1 MLNKKDLELLTV
13 AQLKEYAKDLGIT
26 KKLTL
31 KSEFIKEMLSVFRK
45 NRKSRV
51 LGKQKVINKSVK
63 KQKSEKDVNPSGKKQ
78 IKSRKINKK
87 PKTVVKD
94 LDLKDAN
101 VTDVQNVADEPN
113 QLKGLL
119 KKYQSDI
126 DRSIT
131 PENKITKSRKLSK
144 NKKYQIINQLGDKGK
159 EGTTYHVKN
168 PKGEDYA
175 MKTFNPNKSITNLQN
190 EGNLLKIAGENE
202 ISPKV
207 IEIDETNKYIIM
219 EKCDSNLF
227 DLLKQTNGVIS
238 EYVQDEILK
247 IIKNLDKIGIFH
259 GDPNPLNFMFKKGKL
274 CIIDFGFAKKIDD
287 NLIKNYNG
295 EKKLNKKF
303 MILGFMLKV
312 KDLFKERNPDLQ
324 FSVLREH
331 ISPKDQDFFKL

>member
-13 AQLKEYAKDLGIT
+13 AQLKEYAKELGIT
-26 KKLTL
+26 KKLIL

-63 KQKSEKDVNPSGKKQ
+63 NQKSEKDLKPSGKKQ

-87 PKTVVKD
+87 PKEFVKD
-94 LDLKDAN
+94 LDSKDEN
-101 VTDVQNVADEPN
+101 VTDAENDSI

-168 PKGEDYA
+168 NKGEDYA

-274 CIIDFGFAKKIDD
+274 YIIDFGFAKKIDD

-331 ISPKDQDFFKL
+331 ISHKDQDFFKL